1 MGYHENPDEALVM
14 MPGMETAVLHH
25 DEVSV
30 ELIACPV
37 HVPEPFFRFLAKV
50 KPRHRTVIVSDSLV
64 GTGSPEGTVLTYTD
78 GHRVY
83 VESGVLRMIDDDPK
97 VNGNLT
103 GSAVTLD
110 VGLARL
116 MRLHRPS
123 AGGSGALVQPEP
135 RDHARH
141 RARDRLAAGREARG
155 HRADGRSPLGAA
167 DHPRGPGRCTRRS
180 RVA

>member
-1 MGYHENPDEALVM
+1 MPVLGHTEATFEQAEAVILAGARHVTHMYDTTLGYHENPDEALVM

-50 KPRHRTVIVSDSLV
+50 KPRYRAVIVSDSLG
-64 GTGSPEGTVLTYTD
+64 GTGSPEGTVLTYKD

-83 VESGVLRMIDDDPK
+83 VESGVLRMIDDDPN

-110 VGLARL
+110 IDRETGSLRPGKRADIVLMDDRRSDRLRGLNYL
-116 MRLHRPS
+116 P
-123 AGGSGALVQPEP
+123 AGGC
-135 RDHARH
+135 AR
-141 RARDRLAAGREARG
+141 
-155 HRADGRSPLGAA
+155 
-167 DHPRGPGRCTRRS
+167 
-180 RVA
+180 